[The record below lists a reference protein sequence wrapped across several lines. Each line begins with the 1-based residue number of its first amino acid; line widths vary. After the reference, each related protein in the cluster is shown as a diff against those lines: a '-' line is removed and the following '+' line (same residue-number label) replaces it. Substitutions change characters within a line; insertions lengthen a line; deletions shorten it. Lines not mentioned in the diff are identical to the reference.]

1 LDNGLILR
9 QFEEIEQR
17 IDGLMETLGSL
28 EAANAEL
35 KDRTL
40 QLEEALRE
48 KTAAENRY
56 SEEKTE
62 IKSRIDGLLKKLE
75 VASER

>member
-1 LDNGLILR
+1 LR

-17 IDGLMETLGSL
+17 IDELMETLGSL
-28 EAANAEL
+28 ETANAGL
-35 KDRTL
+35 KARIL
-40 QLEEALRE
+40 QLEEALQE

-62 IKSRIDGLLKKLE
+62 IKSRIDGLLRKLE
-75 VASER
+75 AASEH

>member
-1 LDNGLILR
+1 LENGLILR

-17 IDGLMETLGSL
+17 IDELMETLGSL

-35 KDRTL
+35 KARIL
-40 QLEEALRE
+40 QLEEALQE

-62 IKSRIDGLLKKLE
+62 IKSRIDGLLRKLE
-75 VASER
+75 AATEH